1 MDPGSFFI
9 ALASLISATIVLTPI
24 ARAWGRRIENQSK
37 PPALPNVAAQ
47 DARFDRLEQAVEA
60 VAIEVE
66 RIAEGQRFVTKLLA
80 ERAAAERTPAL
91 PAPERV
97 ITPH

>member
-1 MDPGSFFI
+1 MNPGVFFLMLG
-9 ALASLISATIVLTPI
+9 ALISGTIVLTPI

-37 PPALPNVAAQ
+37 QPALPNAQQ
-47 DARFDRLEQAVEA
+47 DARFDRLEQAMDA

-80 ERAAAERTPAL
+80 ERGPQGAL
-91 PAPERV
+91 PDPARGGKPQS
-97 ITPH
+97 

>member
-1 MDPGSFFI
+1 MMGPGEFFI
-9 ALASLISATIVLTPI
+9 ILASLVSATIVLFPI

-37 PPALPNVAAQ
+37 QQALPNAQ
-47 DARFDRLEQAVEA
+47 PDARFDRLEQAMDA

-80 ERAAAERTPAL
+80 DRAQQGAL
-91 PAPERV
+91 PQGTRER
-97 ITPH
+97 PGSQP

>member
-1 MDPGSFFI
+1 MNPGVFFLMLG
-9 ALASLISATIVLTPI
+9 ALISGTIVLTPI

-37 PPALPNVAAQ
+37 QPARPNAQQ
-47 DARFDRLEQAVEA
+47 DARFDRLEQAMDA

-80 ERAAAERTPAL
+80 ERGQQGAL
-91 PAPERV
+91 PEGTRER
-97 ITPH
+97 PKAQP

>member
-37 PPALPNVAAQ
+37 QPTLPNVAAQ
-47 DARFDRLEQAVEA
+47 DARFDRLEQAVDA

-80 ERAAAERTPAL
+80 ERGQQGAL
-91 PAPERV
+91 PDPARER
-97 ITPH
+97 PKPQS

>member
-1 MDPGSFFI
+1 MDPGAFFI

-37 PPALPNVAAQ
+37 QPPLPNAQQ
-47 DARFDRLEQAVEA
+47 DARFDRLEQAMDA

-80 ERAAAERTPAL
+80 ERGQTGAL
-91 PAPERV
+91 PEGARER
-97 ITPH
+97 PKAQP